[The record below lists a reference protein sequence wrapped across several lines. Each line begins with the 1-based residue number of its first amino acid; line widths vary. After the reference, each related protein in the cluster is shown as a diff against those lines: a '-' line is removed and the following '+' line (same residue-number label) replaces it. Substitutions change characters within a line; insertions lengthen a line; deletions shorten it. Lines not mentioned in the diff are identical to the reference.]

1 MTGRAIPQFEGG
13 SIGLTAQPELPD
25 PKGILK
31 FSGHLSRKK
40 LERREGLLVRLEP

>member
-13 SIGLTAQPELPD
+13 SIDPTAQPELPD

-31 FSGHLSRKK
+31 FGGHLSRKK
-40 LERREGLLVRLEP
+40 RGVAG